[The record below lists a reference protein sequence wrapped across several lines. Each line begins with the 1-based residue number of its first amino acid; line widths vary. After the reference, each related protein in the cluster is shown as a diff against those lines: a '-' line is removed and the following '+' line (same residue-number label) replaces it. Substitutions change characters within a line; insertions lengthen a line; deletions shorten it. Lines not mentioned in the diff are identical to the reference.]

1 MTYQVLRMAS
11 GEVTAYALLNTD
23 SYVIADWT
31 RQADQTYV
39 DWVAVMPEKGMT
51 APFVGGIELGS
62 GIQYGNYSG
71 VIEFVYLT
79 ENMQQYLVTNIL
91 NSKPVEVVTVYAYD
105 DFTRALAVFV
115 GELVSPHMANAESS
129 YSPFGHKQFTNNQ
142 YVFRGGTK
150 KSVSYLLLENG
161 DNLLTETDALF
172 ALEEQD

>member
-1 MTYQVLRMAS
+1 MTYQVIRMAS

-39 DWVAVMPEKGMT
+39 DWVAVMPEYGMR

-71 VIEFVYLT
+71 VIEFVFLT
-79 ENMQQYLVTNIL
+79 ENMQQYININIL
-91 NSKPVEVVTVYAYD
+91 NSKPVEIVTVYAYD
-105 DFTRALAVFV
+105 DYTRALAVFV
-115 GELVSPHMANAESS
+115 GELVSPHMANAEGS

-142 YVFRGGTK
+142 YLLKSATK
-150 KSVSYLLLENG
+150 KSISYLLAETGNRLV
-161 DNLLTETDALF
+161 TEAGIPI
-172 ALEEQD
+172 ALEQST